1 MFSSMPVPFAQNHEH
16 EIYPCWEQPH
26 FTVLLYISLC
36 CVPADKCTMLD
47 FAGSQLMYIWVP
59 FNFAALDILGI
70 FLWVPDA
77 RISVRHLSQG
87 GIVRSQDLFILHQTL
102 PSNFTLQSYQL
113 APSAAVDWSSC
124 PHLMLSA
131 LQPIWGCVVVSHC
144 GSIFA
149 FPQRAMTLSTLRRVT
164 GHLDFL
170 LGEGPLR
177 AVRHF

>member
-87 GIVRSQDLFILHQTL
+87 GLCDHRTCSSFIRHCQAISLCSRTSSPPQQQWIEVPAHTWCYQPCSQSGGVSWYLTVVLYLHFPKGRWHWAPWDGL
-102 PSNFTLQSYQL
+102 L
-113 APSAAVDWSSC
+113 AIWISS
-124 PHLMLSA
+124 
-131 LQPIWGCVVVSHC
+131 
-144 GSIFA
+144 
-149 FPQRAMTLSTLRRVT
+149 
-164 GHLDFL
+164 
-170 LGEGPLR
+170 
-177 AVRHF
+177 